1 MKKCD
6 EDIKQ
11 FKKKMELY
19 MKKCV
24 IYDDDF
30 KQFKKKWNYIYEEN
44 IVERPS
50 YDRQYPMP
58 SNEMKS

>member
-1 MKKCD
+1 
-6 EDIKQ
+6 
-11 FKKKMELY
+11 

-30 KQFKKKWNYIYEEN
+30 KQFKKNWNYIYEEN

-50 YDRQYPMP
+50 YDRQYRMP
-58 SNEMKS
+58 SIEMKS

>member
-1 MKKCD
+1 
-6 EDIKQ
+6 
-11 FKKKMELY
+11 

-30 KQFKKKWNYIYEEN
+30 KQFKKNWNYIYEEN

-50 YDRQYPMP
+50 YDRIQNAFNR
-58 SNEMKS
+58 NEILNKID